1 MTNFKNIFRL
11 LNILKINKYY
21 LSFIIFLFICSSLVD
36 VLSIGL
42 ILPYVSTILNLE
54 NSIFNILQ
62 IEFFKNLDQKNLA
75 IFLSVILI
83 FIFLLKTVLSIFIR
97 WMITRFA
104 FTQYTNLQI
113 SLMNCYQNMNFEDYI
128 SRNSSEYIRNI
139 RELSSD
145 CSAAIEA
152 FLRILSEFLIFSSIF
167 IFLTLINYKIVIFLL
182 IFLYL
187 LLVYE
192 FLLKPINL
200 RLGKVKT
207 DLSKNAFKSIDQEL
221 MRLKKLKF
229 YQNKI
234 FSCRQ

>member
-1 MTNFKNIFRL
+1 
-11 LNILKINKYY
+11 
-21 LSFIIFLFICSSLVD
+21 
-36 VLSIGL
+36 
-42 ILPYVSTILNLE
+42 
-54 NSIFNILQ
+54 
-62 IEFFKNLDQKNLA
+62 
-75 IFLSVILI
+75 
-83 FIFLLKTVLSIFIR
+83 
-97 WMITRFA
+97 MITRFA

-152 FLRILSEFLIFSSIF
+152 FLKILSEFLIFSSIF

-182 IFLYL
+182 IFFVPV

-207 DLSKNAFKSIDQEL
+207 DLSKNAFKSIDSEL

-229 YQNKI
+229 IKTKFFLSSTKSY
-234 FSCRQ
+234 